1 MKHTSSMKTQI
12 GLLLVLPLL
21 AVAAQNRQGPS
32 FSPAPIVPPV
42 SARPVDCDRSACPL
56 NLARSTQP
64 TTLAPADLI
73 FAIEEERVAH
83 DIYAAASARWNLRV
97 FANIAESETR
107 HAAALIQLAATV
119 GVQAPATQPGTYAT
133 ADLQA
138 LYDSL
143 QTLVNDSDTG
153 ALRAGALIE
162 ETDIADLR
170 RLSVKATDAAS
181 QAVLADLERAS
192 VNHLAAFVRNLAS
205 RGVTYEPKVLAPEDF
220 AALLTSSAGRGGARK
235 GALGNDGSG
244 YRRGR

>member
-1 MKHTSSMKTQI
+1 M
-12 GLLLVLPLL
+12 

-32 FSPAPIVPPV
+32 ASHAATVPPV
-42 SARPVDCDRSACPL
+42 SARPGDCDRSACPL
-56 NLARSTQP
+56 NPATSTQP
-64 TTLAPADLI
+64 TTLAQADLV

-83 DIYAAASARWNLRV
+83 DIYAAAFARWNLRV

-119 GVQAPATQPGTYAT
+119 GVQPPVAHPGTYVT

-143 QTLVNDSDTG
+143 LTLVNESDTG

-170 RLSVKATDAAS
+170 RLSVKATDSAS
-181 QAVLADLERAS
+181 QAVLANLESAS

-205 RGVTYEPKVLAPEDF
+205 RGVTYEPKVLSSEDF
-220 AALLTSSAGRGGARK
+220 AAVVNASTGRGGPRK
-235 GALGNDGSG
+235 GAPGNDGLGGPG